1 MKFSCRAVFG
11 AIGLQQRDMA
21 NAYIVQ
27 RGGIKD
33 MTTTGELLTELLE
46 SYGVDTVFG
55 IPGVHTLELY
65 RGLQRADIRHVTP
78 RHEQGAGFMADGYA
92 RVTGK
97 PGVCFIITGP
107 GMTNITTAMGQ
118 AYGDSI
124 PMLVISSTNAHNERG
139 LGEGH
144 LHELRAQSTLI
155 EGVSAF
161 SQTIMRPDDLPGVL
175 ARAFAVFEGAR
186 PRPVH
191 IEIPIDIYQVPAD
204 HVKRPH
210 PVRATRPA
218 PSPDAVTQAADW
230 LAKAES
236 PLVLLGGGAVDA
248 GGAVR
253 DVVEMLDAPT
263 ALTIN
268 AKGVLPPDHPLSCGS
283 YIPYKPMT
291 DYIAEADVILAV
303 GTEMGETDYDVYRNG
318 AFPISGKLIRVDIEA
333 DQTARNYRA
342 DLAIVSDARLAL
354 VAIGEELRNHNIT
367 NSGKGAARAQQ
378 IRGDSGAEVADWTSA
393 HKPWFD
399 AILAA
404 HDDPIIAGDST
415 QPIYSA
421 NHIYD
426 APSPR
431 SYFNSATG
439 YGTLGYGLPA
449 AIGAKIAAPD
459 RPVICVSGDGGILF
473 TIGELASAVEAKA
486 GIAVLLW
493 NNEGYQTIADYMI
506 RDQIDPVGCI
516 TYTPDFQTIAK
527 GFGCEAVRVEAPG
540 ELTVALK
547 AAHGRDVPTV
557 IEVRDVKS

>member
-1 MKFSCRAVFG
+1 
-11 AIGLQQRDMA
+11 
-21 NAYIVQ
+21 
-27 RGGIKD
+27 

-65 RGLQRADIRHVTP
+65 RGLQRADIRHITP

-124 PMLVISSTNAHNERG
+124 PMLVISSTNARNERG

-144 LHELRAQSTLI
+144 LHELRAQSTLV

-175 ARAFAVFEGAR
+175 TRAFAVFEGAR

-191 IEIPIDIYQVPAD
+191 VEIPIDVYQMSAD
-204 HVKRPH
+204 HVKRP
-210 PVRATRPA
+210 PPARASRPA
-218 PSPDAVTQAADW
+218 PAPDAVAQAAEW
-230 LAKAES
+230 LANARK
-236 PLVLLGGGAVDA
+236 PLIFLGGGTVDA
-248 GGAVR
+248 GKEARAVA
-253 DVVEMLDAPT
+253 EMLDAPT

-283 YIPYKPMT
+283 YIPYEPMRN
-291 DYIAEADVILAV
+291 YLAEADVVLAV

-318 AFPISGKLIRVDIEA
+318 AFPIGGKLIRIDIEA
-333 DQTARNYRA
+333 DQTARNYRP

-354 VAIGEELRNHNIT
+354 AAIGDALANHKIAP
-367 NSGKGAARAQQ
+367 SGKGAEHAAA
-378 IRGDSGAEVADWTSA
+378 IRRDSEAVISEWTSP
-393 HKPWFD
+393 HKAWFD

-404 HDDPIIAGDST
+404 HADPIIVGDST
-415 QPIYSA
+415 QPVYSA
-421 NHIYD
+421 NHVYD

-459 RPVICVSGDGGILF
+459 RPVVCVTGDGGILF

-486 GIAVLLW
+486 GIAILLW
-493 NNEGYQTIADYMI
+493 NNEGYKTISDYMI
-506 RDQIDPVGCI
+506 KDQIDPVGCI
-516 TYTPDFQTIAK
+516 EFVPDFLMIAK
-527 GFGCEAVRVEAPG
+527 GFGCEAVRVETPAD
-540 ELTVALK
+540 LTEALK
-547 AAHGRDVPTV
+547 MAHGRDVPTL
-557 IEVRDVKS
+557 IEVHDVEEAHG

>member
-1 MKFSCRAVFG
+1 
-11 AIGLQQRDMA
+11 
-21 NAYIVQ
+21 
-27 RGGIKD
+27 
-33 MTTTGELLTELLE
+33 MTTCGELLTEILE

-65 RGLQRADIRHVTP
+65 RGLQRADIRHITP

-144 LHELRAQSTLI
+144 LHELRAQSTLV

-161 SQTIMRPDDLPGVL
+161 SQTIMRPDDLPGIL
-175 ARAFAVFEGAR
+175 ARAFAVFNGAR

-191 IEIPIDIYQVPAD
+191 LEIPIDIYKLSAD
-204 HVKRPH
+204 HVKRPN
-210 PVRATRPA
+210 PVRVSRPGPA
-218 PSPDAVTQAADW
+218 PDAVAEAADW
-230 LAKAES
+230 LANAEK
-236 PLVLLGGGAVDA
+236 PVVFLGGGTVDA
-248 GGAVR
+248 SKEACA
-253 DVVEMLDAPT
+253 VVEALDAPT

-268 AKGVLPPDHPLSCGS
+268 AKGVLPPGHPLSCGS
-283 YIPYKPMT
+283 FIPYAPMQ
-291 DYIAEADVILAV
+291 DYLAEADVILAV

-318 AFPISGKLIRVDIEA
+318 AFSINGKLIRIDIEA
-333 DQTARNYRA
+333 DQTARNYRP
-342 DLAIVSDARLAL
+342 DMAIVSDAKLAL
-354 VAIGEELRNHNIT
+354 AAIGAELAKRKISR
-367 NSGKGAARAQQ
+367 SGKGAERAAA
-378 IRGDSGAEVADWTSA
+378 IRRDSEAVVAEWTSP
-393 HKPWFD
+393 HKAWFD

-404 HDDPIIAGDST
+404 HDDPIIVGDST

-421 NHIYD
+421 NHVYD

-459 RPVICVSGDGGILF
+459 RPVVCVSGDGGILF

-486 GIAVLLW
+486 GIAILLW
-493 NNEGYQTIADYMI
+493 NNEGYKTISDYMI
-506 RDQIDPVGCI
+506 ADQISPVGCI
-516 TYTPDFQTIAK
+516 EFTPDFQTIAK
-527 GFGCEAVRVEAPG
+527 GFGCDALRVETPA
-540 ELTVALK
+540 ELTKALK
-547 AAHGRDVPTV
+547 SLQDKDVPTL
-557 IEVRDVKS
+557 IEVMEKKS

>member
-1 MKFSCRAVFG
+1 
-11 AIGLQQRDMA
+11 
-21 NAYIVQ
+21 
-27 RGGIKD
+27 
-33 MTTTGELLTELLE
+33 MTTTGEFLTELLE

-65 RGLQRADIRHVTP
+65 RGLQRADITHVTP

-144 LHELRAQSTLI
+144 LHELPHQSTLV

-175 ARAFAVFEGAR
+175 ARAFAVFEGSR

-191 IEIPIDIYQVPAD
+191 IEIPIDVYQISAD
-204 HVKRPH
+204 HVKRPF
-210 PVRATRPA
+210 PVRASRPGPA
-218 PSPDAVTQAADW
+218 PDAVAQAVDW
-230 LAKAES
+230 LANAEK
-236 PLVLLGGGAVDA
+236 PLVLLGGGTNDA
-248 GGAVR
+248 GEEAR
-253 DVVEMLDAPT
+253 AVVEALDAPT
-263 ALTIN
+263 GLTIN
-268 AKGVLPPDHPLSCGS
+268 AKGVLPPGHPLSCGS
-283 YIPYKPMT
+283 YIPYKPMS

-318 AFPISGKLIRVDIEA
+318 AFPINGKLIRVDIEA
-333 DQTARNYRA
+333 DQTARNYRC
-342 DLAIVSDARLAL
+342 DLAIVSDAKLAL
-354 VAIGEELRNHNIT
+354 AAIGEGLLNARVAK
-367 NSGKGAARAQQ
+367 SGKGAERAAQ
-378 IRGDSGAEVADWTSA
+378 IRQGGEAAVSDWA
-393 HKPWFD
+393 GEHKRWFD

-404 HDDPIIAGDST
+404 HDNPVIVGDST
-415 QPIYSA
+415 KPIYSA
-421 NHIYD
+421 NHIYES
-426 APSPR
+426 PSPR

-449 AIGAKIAAPD
+449 SIGAKVAAPD
-459 RPVICVSGDGGILF
+459 RPVICVTGDGGILF
-473 TIGELASAVEAKA
+473 TIGELASAVEAKVGVA
-486 GIAVLLW
+486 ILIW
-493 NNEGYQTIADYMI
+493 NNEGYQTIADYMVA
-506 RDQIDPVGCI
+506 DQIDPVGCI
-516 TYTPDFQTIAK
+516 NYSPDFLTIAK
-527 GFGCEAVRVEAPG
+527 GFGCEAVQAETPEA
-540 ELTVALK
+540 LTEALK

-557 IEVRDVKS
+557 IEVRGS

>member
-1 MKFSCRAVFG
+1 
-11 AIGLQQRDMA
+11 
-21 NAYIVQ
+21 
-27 RGGIKD
+27 

-46 SYGVDTVFG
+46 SYDVDTVFG

-144 LHELRAQSTLI
+144 LHELRAQSALI

-161 SQTIMRPDDLPGVL
+161 SQTIMRPEDLPGVL

-218 PSPDAVTQAADW
+218 PAPEAVDQAADW
-230 LAKAES
+230 LAKAEK
-236 PLVLLGGGAVDA
+236 PLILLGGGTVDA
-248 GGAVR
+248 GKEARAVA
-253 DVVEMLDAPT
+253 EALDAPT

-291 DYIAEADVILAV
+291 GYIAEADVILAV

-354 VAIGEELRNHNIT
+354 GAIAEKLPENSVAQAGKGEE
-367 NSGKGAARAQQ
+367 RAQQ
-378 IRGDSGAEVADWTSA
+378 IRRDSEAEVADWTA
-393 HKPWFD
+393 VHKPWFD

-404 HDDPIIAGDST
+404 HDNPVIVGDST

-421 NHIYD
+421 NHVYD
-426 APSPR
+426 APSSR

-449 AIGAKIAAPD
+449 SIGAKIAVPD

-486 GIAVLLW
+486 GVAILLW
-493 NNEGYQTIADYMI
+493 NNEGYQTIADYMVA
-506 RDQIDPVGCI
+506 DQINPVGCI
-516 TYTPDFQTIAK
+516 EYTPDFQTIAK
-527 GFGCEAVRVEAPG
+527 GFGCEAVHVETPEA
-540 ELTVALK
+540 LTAALK
-547 AAHGRDVPTV
+547 EAHGKDLPTL
-557 IEVRDVKS
+557 IEVRT